1 MFNYSDLR
9 FSKGTA
15 YKIHSF
21 TGSIFLVVKKQKKQQ
36 QNMLSIHFHESMIL
50 IFMEFTLQDMNFDT
64 LGKLLP
70 FYEVNPQMALPTHIL
85 NFVKIKSCA

>member
-1 MFNYSDLR
+1 
-9 FSKGTA
+9 
-15 YKIHSF
+15 
-21 TGSIFLVVKKQKKQQ
+21 
-36 QNMLSIHFHESMIL
+36 MLSIHFHESMIL